1 MVHYRLVILQCDG
14 ATKISAVKFDNVDT
28 AIYHA
33 DLLSK
38 SAGIES
44 VTVEECRPY
53 LTCENIGVSARFQ
66 EMMDSLMLG

>member
-1 MVHYRLVILQCDG
+1 MVHYRLVILQYDG
-14 ATKISAVKFDNVDT
+14 ATKVSAVKFDEVDT
-28 AIYHA
+28 ALYHA

-53 LTCENIGVSARFQ
+53 LTLQRPEWWKEVTDAIVG
-66 EMMDSLMLG
+66 